1 MTMNA
6 QTKEKLS
13 QSGSPNIC
21 PAAFVVKDRRIL
33 IGLRHYTP
41 DKFKKIDLWTTP
53 GGRSEPGETL
63 EQTLRRETAE
73 EAGIT
78 DLIIEAYLGDVAG
91 AKAGDTV
98 PIFVCRSPEE
108 PRLMEPEKFSEW
120 RWSLIED
127 VPPNFINPEALVMA
141 RDSGLIEN

>member
-1 MTMNA
+1 
-6 QTKEKLS
+6 LS
-13 QSGSPNIC
+13 QKGSPTLC
-21 PAAFVVKDRRIL
+21 PAAFIVKGDLIL

-73 EAGIT
+73 ETGIT
-78 DLIIEAYLGDVAG
+78 DMTIETYLGDVDG
-91 AKAGDTV
+91 AMAGDTV

-108 PRLMEPEKFSEW
+108 PKLMEPEKFSEW
-120 RWSLIED
+120 RWSRIED
-127 VPPNFINPEALVMA
+127 VPSNFINPDALIMVG
-141 RDSGLIEN
+141 DSGLIDD

>member
-1 MTMNA
+1 MLTGTA
-6 QTKEKLS
+6 EKLS
-13 QSGSPNIC
+13 QKGGPTVC
-21 PAAFVVKDRRIL
+21 PAAFIVRKDLIL

-53 GGRSEPGETL
+53 GGRSEPDETI

-78 DLIIEAYLGDVAG
+78 DMTIEDYLGDVAG

-98 PIFVCRSPEE
+98 PIFICRSAQE
-108 PRLMEPEKFSEW
+108 PRLMEPDKFSEW
-120 RWSLIED
+120 RWSRIED
-127 VPPNFINPEALVMA
+127 VPANFINPEALVMVK
-141 RDSGLIEN
+141 DSGSLGG